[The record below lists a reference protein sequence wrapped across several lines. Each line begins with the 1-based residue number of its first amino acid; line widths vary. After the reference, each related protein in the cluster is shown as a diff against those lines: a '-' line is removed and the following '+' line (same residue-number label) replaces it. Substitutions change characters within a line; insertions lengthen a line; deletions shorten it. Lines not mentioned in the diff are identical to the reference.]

1 MYLLLMCFTGEDAD
15 EEEDTKENPF
25 APKENEQLYL
35 DDPKKTLKG
44 WFEREGQ
51 ELDYDVSEKGFG
63 TFTCRVE

>member
-1 MYLLLMCFTGEDAD
+1 MLQFTGEDAD
-15 EEEDTKENPF
+15 EEEDIKENPF

-63 TFTCRVE
+63 TFTCRIE

>member
-1 MYLLLMCFTGEDAD
+1 MCYVFINILGEDAN

-51 ELDYDVSEKGFG
+51 ELEYDVSEKGFG
-63 TFTCRVE
+63 TFTCRIE